1 MTEKAWK
8 ILEEP
13 KIPDVGEACPGSTKR
28 GVAKE
33 DRRMKEHP
41 SVHSIASLLLVK
53 SCIGYIV
60 APVFDV
66 PRTCRRVFLQSITAY
81 LPSIQHTMRES
92 SSAVAFRSFSP
103 SQAPPSTLG
112 GRNLDIVKK
121 KVLAR
126 NANKEQTP
134 LH

>member
-13 KIPDVGEACPGSTKR
+13 NIPDVGEVCPGSTKR

-33 DRRMKEHP
+33 DQQMKEHP

-60 APVFDV
+60 VPVFDV
-66 PRTCRRVFLQSITAY
+66 PQMWRRVLY
-81 LPSIQHTMRES
+81 NR
-92 SSAVAFRSFSP
+92 
-103 SQAPPSTLG
+103 
-112 GRNLDIVKK
+112 
-121 KVLAR
+121 
-126 NANKEQTP
+126 
-134 LH
+134 